1 MRSIPVGL
9 AILDKQIKE
18 GDMNAWLKNVVRLA
32 VSLWF
37 LALVP
42 TFGLWAN
49 AQNFSGW
56 STPVNLGSTI
66 NTSFFEG

>member
-1 MRSIPVGL
+1 M
-9 AILDKQIKE
+9 K
-18 GDMNAWLKNVVRLA
+18 AWLKNVVQLA
-32 VSLWF
+32 ISLWL
-37 LALVP
+37 LALLVP
-42 TFGLWAN
+42 FGPRLN